1 MAQDPLPS
9 AAIESLS
16 RLLGDYGSGSEIDM
30 ALKSCGIEFRSS
42 EGAKWRRLNE
52 TFIHLQSSTR
62 SAATV
67 LQVIRQILAAEKY
80 VQNVDL
86 FEERRSSVNMVLLLH
101 GVEYRANGKFYKCE
115 PAQTL
120 DQAESRLRKVQKM
133 LRERAIHP
141 EVTKYCRAELM
152 QDNYFHAVF
161 EACKG
166 LAQRVRE
173 MANIEIDG
181 AELVDKVFLGPK
193 PILALNT
200 LRTES
205 ELSEQRGLGNLMKG
219 CFSALRNP
227 RAHTPKV
234 LCKDEGDT
242 ADLLT
247 LVSLLHRKLDICQP
261 TGYRP

>member
-1 MAQDPLPS
+1 MAQDPLPP

-16 RLLGDYGSGSEIDM
+16 VLLGGYCVGSDIDRAFKSTGIDY
-30 ALKSCGIEFRSS
+30 RSAES
-42 EGAKWRRLNE
+42 TKWKKLND
-52 TFIHLQSSTR
+52 TFTYVQASTR
-62 SAATV
+62 SASKV
-67 LQVIRQILAAEKY
+67 FQVIRLILAAEKY
-80 VQNVDL
+80 VQNVSL
-86 FEERRSSVNMVLLLH
+86 FEERRSAVNMLLSLH
-101 GVEYRANGKFYKCE
+101 GVEYRADGKFYKCE

-152 QDNYFHAVF
+152 QENYFHAVF

-173 MANIEIDG
+173 MAKVEGDG

-205 ELSEQRGLGNLMKG
+205 EVSEQKGLGNLMKG

-247 LVSLLHRKLDICQP
+247 LVSLLHRKLDICNP

>member
-1 MAQDPLPS
+1 
-9 AAIESLS
+9 
-16 RLLGDYGSGSEIDM
+16 
-30 ALKSCGIEFRSS
+30 
-42 EGAKWRRLNE
+42 
-52 TFIHLQSSTR
+52 
-62 SAATV
+62 
-67 LQVIRQILAAEKY
+67 
-80 VQNVDL
+80 
-86 FEERRSSVNMVLLLH
+86 
-101 GVEYRANGKFYKCE
+101 
-115 PAQTL
+115 
-120 DQAESRLRKVQKM
+120 M

-141 EVTKYCRAELM
+141 EVTKYCRAELI
-152 QDNYFHAVF
+152 QENYFHAVF

-173 MANIEIDG
+173 MAEVEGDG

-205 ELSEQRGLGNLMKG
+205 ELSEQKGLGNLMKG

-227 RAHTPKV
+227 RAHTPKA

-247 LVSLLHRKLDICQP
+247 LVSLLHRKLDICHP